1 MTKHPC
7 FVCGQNMTV
16 AAHRRILF
24 LEDDN
29 HRTVEVGKDCYARA
43 VAAAG
48 EGIARIGAPQTVRVF
63 QRLEQAQAY
72 RREKDAAPRT

>member
-16 AAHRRILF
+16 AAHRRLLF

-29 HRTVEVGKDCYARA
+29 HHTVEVGKDCYARA
-43 VAAAG
+43 VAAGAAG
-48 EGIARIGAPQTVRVF
+48 ICRIGAPQTVRVF

-72 RREKDAAPRT
+72 RRGKNGGG